1 MFTFTVGESPGEL
14 PAAPLSVGR
23 AVVVAPAAGAVRVT
37 AGWKLEAVAKDA
49 PEFVADAVNV
59 ACEACTAAAAAR
71 RAASRT
77 TSRVMPT
84 EDALPVW
91 SRATGRPACSGR

>member
-14 PAAPLSVGR
+14 PAAPLRVGS
-23 AVVVAPAAGAVRVT
+23 AVVVAPAAGAVSVT

-59 ACEACTAAAAAR
+59 ACEPCTAAAAAR

-84 EDALPVW
+84 EGALPVW